1 MSYDIRFLINMGM
14 RSLSKIRGIGDAKT
28 FNIFFDLNT
37 SILIIRLTGISF
49 TNNNTNT
56 LGN

>member
-1 MSYDIRFLINMGM
+1 MFYDIRLLINMGM
-14 RSLSKIRGIGDAKT
+14 RFVSKIRGIGDAKT

-37 SILIIRLTGISF
+37 SILIIRLTGISL